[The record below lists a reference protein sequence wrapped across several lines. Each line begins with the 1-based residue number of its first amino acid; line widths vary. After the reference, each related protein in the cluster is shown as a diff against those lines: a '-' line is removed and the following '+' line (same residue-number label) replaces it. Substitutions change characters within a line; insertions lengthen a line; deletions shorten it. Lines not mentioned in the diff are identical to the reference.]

1 MQANHCGRNNRTRKI
16 TILQSLVS
24 DSGEDHQ
31 RRLRLLRGR
40 LLENRIFM
48 CCQNITHLTCELKR
62 KSVSL
67 QWWAL
72 AVTSFNQ
79 EIKLFVSSC
88 GTAWCYGS
96 KRENAITN
104 IKSYLWAFLPSVFH
118 FTITRRKPSD
128 KSRMWGHLQDMWPVF
143 LQKHYHENT
152 KRQGSCSIFKRD

>member
-48 CCQNITHLTCELKR
+48 CCQNITHLICELKR

-67 QWWAL
+67 QWRAL

-79 EIKLFVSSC
+79 EIKLSVSSC
-88 GTAWCYGS
+88 GIAWCY
-96 KRENAITN
+96 
-104 IKSYLWAFLPSVFH
+104 V
-118 FTITRRKPSD
+118 
-128 KSRMWGHLQDMWPVF
+128 
-143 LQKHYHENT
+143 LQKGECYNKYKIIPVGTPAKCVSFYHNREET
-152 KRQGSCSIFKRD
+152 IRQIQNVGTSARHVACFSSKTLSWKHKKAGELF

>member
-31 RRLRLLRGR
+31 WRLRLLRGR

-48 CCQNITHLTCELKR
+48 CCQNITHLICELKR

-67 QWWAL
+67 QWRAL

-79 EIKLFVSSC
+79 EIKLCVSSC
-88 GTAWCYGS
+88 GIAWCY
-96 KRENAITN
+96 
-104 IKSYLWAFLPSVFH
+104 V
-118 FTITRRKPSD
+118 
-128 KSRMWGHLQDMWPVF
+128 
-143 LQKHYHENT
+143 LQKGECYNKYKIIPVGTPAKCVSFYHNREET
-152 KRQGSCSIFKRD
+152 IRQIQNVGTSARHVACFSSKTLSWKHKKAGELF

>member
-48 CCQNITHLTCELKR
+48 CCQNITHLICELKR

-67 QWWAL
+67 QWRAL

-79 EIKLFVSSC
+79 EIKLCVSSC
-88 GTAWCYGS
+88 GIAWCY
-96 KRENAITN
+96 
-104 IKSYLWAFLPSVFH
+104 V
-118 FTITRRKPSD
+118 
-128 KSRMWGHLQDMWPVF
+128 
-143 LQKHYHENT
+143 LQKGECYNKYKIIPVGTPAKCVSFYHNREET
-152 KRQGSCSIFKRD
+152 IRQIQNVGTSARHVACFSSKTLSWKHKKAGELF

>member
-1 MQANHCGRNNRTRKI
+1 MQTNHCGRNNRTRKI

-48 CCQNITHLTCELKR
+48 CCQNITHLICELKR

-67 QWWAL
+67 QWRAL

-79 EIKLFVSSC
+79 EIKLCVSSC
-88 GTAWCYGS
+88 GIAWCY
-96 KRENAITN
+96 
-104 IKSYLWAFLPSVFH
+104 V
-118 FTITRRKPSD
+118 
-128 KSRMWGHLQDMWPVF
+128 
-143 LQKHYHENT
+143 LQKGECYNKYKIIPVGIPAKCVSFYHNREET
-152 KRQGSCSIFKRD
+152 IRQIQNVGTSARHVACFATCLGKGMWQRNIWQIKL

>member
-48 CCQNITHLTCELKR
+48 CCQNITHLICELKR

-67 QWWAL
+67 QWRAL

-79 EIKLFVSSC
+79 EIKLCVSSC
-88 GTAWCYGS
+88 GIAWCY
-96 KRENAITN
+96 
-104 IKSYLWAFLPSVFH
+104 V
-118 FTITRRKPSD
+118 
-128 KSRMWGHLQDMWPVF
+128 
-143 LQKHYHENT
+143 LQKGECYNKYKIIPVGTPAKCVSFYHNREET
-152 KRQGSCSIFKRD
+152 IRQIQNVGTSARYVACFSSKTLSWKHKKAGELF